1 MEQEDKNLQ
10 AQPSETQEK
19 PEKQPLPKGYE
30 AYLSLFDLVRMLA
43 VITLV
48 FVFFF
53 RLNGVSGSSMYPTLV
68 DKDYLVLESNFLYR
82 DAKQGDIVVLYTPP
96 FSEML
101 TVTASGL
108 NEAHVFQACR
118 YVRDRLD
125 NIIGRDG
132 SAVVLGPAPLAVVK
146 VNNRYRYRVIIYGKK
161 LSGLRGIVSGL
172 VIECCTD
179 KRFSDVSVYAD
190 NDPAE

>member
-1 MEQEDKNLQ
+1 MNRIKPLSVLMAAALLLSGCASVYTADELAKLQ
-10 AQPSETQEK
+10 APD
-19 PEKQPLPKGYE
+19 PLSSR
-30 AYLSLFDLVRMLA
+30 ARSLMAVFDFDV
-43 VITLV
+43 
-48 FVFFF
+48 
-53 RLNGVSGSSMYPTLV
+53 P
-68 DKDYLVLESNFLYR
+68 
-82 DAKQGDIVVLYTPP
+82 
-96 FSEML
+96 
-101 TVTASGL
+101 
-108 NEAHVFQACR
+108 
-118 YVRDRLD
+118 DRAP
-125 NIIGRDG
+125 DG